1 MNIATLDHQRQMLL
15 QEQILVRKLLN
26 LQTQLSPLRER
37 EDHVSNL
44 IRITLLSLP
53 SSIGR

>member
-37 EDHVSNL
+37 EDHVSYL